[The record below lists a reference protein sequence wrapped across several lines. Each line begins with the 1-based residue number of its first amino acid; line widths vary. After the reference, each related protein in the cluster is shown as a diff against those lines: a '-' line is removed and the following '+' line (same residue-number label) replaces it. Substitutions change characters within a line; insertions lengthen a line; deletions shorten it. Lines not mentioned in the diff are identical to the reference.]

1 MADLTKTKDAPREQ
15 LFDEMARVTA
25 GMLGIV
31 GGGRGPV
38 PMAPH
43 LDRESKQIFFFTRR
57 TSHLVTSIGQGA
69 QAEFT
74 LVGKEHDYYA
84 SLTGPIVQSGD
95 NAAIDRHWNA
105 MASAWFPG
113 GRDDP
118 ELTLLEFTPNQAE
131 VWASTDSSAVF
142 AWEVAKALVSGSEPD
157 VGVIAK
163 IDF

>member
-1 MADLTKTKDAPREQ
+1 VADLTKTRDAPREQ
-15 LFDEMARVTA
+15 LFDELARVRA

-31 GGGRGPV
+31 ASGRGSV

-43 LDRESKQIFFFTRR
+43 LERETRRIFFFTRR
-57 TSHLVTSIGQGA
+57 GSHLVTSIGQGA

-74 LVGKEHDYYA
+74 LVGKDNDYYA
-84 SLTGPIVQSGD
+84 SLTGPIVQSAD
-95 NAAIDRHWNA
+95 SAAIDRHWSA

-131 VWASTDSSAVF
+131 VWASTDSTAVF
-142 AWEVAKALVSGSEPD
+142 AWEVTKALVSGSEPD
-157 VGVIAK
+157 VGVTAK